1 MQLLNCSHKLWM
13 LEKMLMES
21 FPRSLKVYGAVM
33 IINRGNPFQ
42 KEVVVDSWPDFR
54 AVVTRRQRQ
63 AKSDNLDHYTNA
75 YAVFYK
81 DARIYQDMLRDPNVF
96 NWKQVFQIQGLQDEL
111 YDITKAVATSK
122 QFETQLFSFKAV
134 QFPDSKLIPDVSLRT
149 SPAPRL
155 SSLSPAD
162 ADLLNSTWSRG
173 GNDRCLRYLAE
184 LVRHFPSVCVLG
196 DNGKPV
202 SWALSDQFSTMC
214 HSYTLPEHR
223 KRGYSRLVSTT
234 LARKLQSRGFPIQGN
249 VFEDN
254 APSIA
259 LLKSL
264 DAKFLPCRFYRIILT
279 PPGFICYGPPVVW
292 MEFFRGLT
300 LLSDPKSLS
309 LRTVLSTVLG
319 TKLAL
324 GKYDR

>member
-1 MQLLNCSHKLWM
+1 MQVLKCSNKLWM
-13 LEKMLMES
+13 LEKMLKES
-21 FPRSLKVYGAVM
+21 LPKSLKVYGAVM

-63 AKSDNLDHYTNA
+63 AKSDDLDHYTNA

-81 DARIYQDMLRDPNVF
+81 DAGTYQEMLKDPNIF
-96 NWKQVFQIQGLQDEL
+96 NWEQVFQIQGLQDGL
-111 YDITKAVATSK
+111 YDIAKAVATSK

-134 QFPDSKLIPDVSLRT
+134 QFPDSKLIPDVPLRT
-149 SPAPRL
+149 NPALRL

-162 ADLLNSTWSRG
+162 ADLLNGTWSRG
-173 GNDRCLRYLAE
+173 GNELCLRYLAE

-196 DNGKPV
+196 DDGKPV

-223 KRGYSRLVSTT
+223 KRGYGRLVSTT
-234 LARKLQSRGFPIQGN
+234 LARKLRSRGFPIQGN

-254 APSIA
+254 VPSIA
-259 LLKSL
+259 LLKTL
-264 DAKFLPCRFYRIILT
+264 DVKFLPCCFYRIILT
-279 PPGFICYGPPVVW
+279 PAVFSVPA
-292 MEFFRGLT
+292 RL
-300 LLSDPKSLS
+300 
-309 LRTVLSTVLG
+309 
-319 TKLAL
+319 
-324 GKYDR
+324 